1 MNVRIVVTSHPPYT
15 FVKDSIYYFQKT
27 VPVDLQHHYKSKRIS
42 FSLRTRSKRRAEET
56 SRAIESKLNAYW
68 LNLRLSTCNLPG
80 SHLLK
85 SFSEPTP
92 HSNAPTLNE
101 SLDVYIKLKGAGR
114 SEYFI
119 TTARRN
125 IDYVIKCLGC
135 RPIDQYTSADAAK
148 YRDWLVEKGLASSS
162 VKRVFSSV
170 KAIVNLAINE
180 LGVESKNPFAGVYL
194 ASRDDAK
201 KRKPLSNNSLKHLQN
216 ACMEADD
223 DLRWLVAMISDTGMR
238 LAEAAGL
245 HVDDIVLGDVP
256 YVYVKPHTWR
266 SLKTGSSERKIP
278 LVGASL
284 WAAKRI
290 KSMSDSYC
298 FPRYVDG
305 IKCNSNSA
313 SAALNKWLKTATRQD
328 VVIHG
333 LRHTFRDRLRAV
345 EVPLDMIDQLG
356 GWSLQ
361 SVGQGYGD
369 GYSIEK
375 LSGWML
381 KLVMDKGV

>member
-1 MNVRIVVTSHPPYT
+1 MVVKIVVTSYPQYT

-27 VPVDLQHHYKSKRIS
+27 IPVDIQHHYTAKRIS
-42 FSLRTRSKRRAEET
+42 FSLRTRFRRNAEV
-56 SRAIESKLNAYW
+56 AAKVIASKLHSYW
-68 LNLRLSTCNLPG
+68 LSLRLTTLDLPAA
-80 SHLLK
+80 HLLK
-85 SFSEPTP
+85 SIPSVT
-92 HSNAPTLNE
+92 SASGTPTLTD
-101 SLDVYIKLKGAGR
+101 SLAVYLKLKGVGR
-114 SEYFI
+114 SEYFV
-119 TTARRN
+119 TTAHRN

-135 RPIDQYTSADAAK
+135 RPIDQYTSADTAK

-201 KRKPLSNNSLKHLQN
+201 KRKPLSINSLKHLQN
-216 ACMEADD
+216 TCMEADD
-223 DLRWLVAMISDTGMR
+223 DLRWLVAMINDTGMR

-256 YVYVKPHTWR
+256 YVWVRPQAWR
-266 SLKTGSSERKIP
+266 SLKTVSSERKIP

-345 EVPLDMIDQLG
+345 EAPLDMIDQLG

-375 LSGWML
+375 LSEWML
-381 KLVMDKGV
+381 KIKGE

>member
-1 MNVRIVVTSHPPYT
+1 
-15 FVKDSIYYFQKT
+15 
-27 VPVDLQHHYKSKRIS
+27 
-42 FSLRTRSKRRAEET
+42 
-56 SRAIESKLNAYW
+56 
-68 LNLRLSTCNLPG
+68 
-80 SHLLK
+80 
-85 SFSEPTP
+85 
-92 HSNAPTLNE
+92 
-101 SLDVYIKLKGAGR
+101 VYLKLKGVGR
-114 SEYFI
+114 SEYFV
-119 TTARRN
+119 TTAHRN

-180 LGVESKNPFAGVYL
+180 LGVDSKNPFAGVYL

-201 KRKPLSNNSLKHLQN
+201 KRKPLSNDSLKHLQN
-216 ACMEADD
+216 SCVEADD
-223 DLRWLVAMISDTGMR
+223 DLRWLIAMISDTGMR

-245 HVDDIVLGDVP
+245 HTNDIVLGNVP
-256 YVYVKPHTWR
+256 YVCVKPHSWR
-266 SLKTGSSERKIP
+266 SLKTASSERKIP

-305 IKCNSNSA
+305 VKCNSNSA
-313 SAALNKWLKTATRQD
+313 SAALNKWLKTATKQD

-345 EVPLDMIDQLG
+345 EAPSDMIDQLG

-375 LSGWML
+375 LSEWML
-381 KLVMDKGV
+381 KLKVS

>member
-42 FSLRTRSKRRAEET
+42 FSLRTRAKRRAEET

-180 LGVESKNPFAGVYL
+180 LGVDSKNAFAGVYL
-194 ASRDDAK
+194 ASRGDAK
-201 KRKPLSNNSLKHLQN
+201 KRKPLSNDSLKHLQN
-216 ACMEADD
+216 ACIEADD

-266 SLKTGSSERKIP
+266 SLKTASSERKIP

-284 WAAKRI
+284 WAAQRI

-305 IKCNSNSA
+305 VKCNSNSA
-313 SAALNKWLKTATRQD
+313 SAALNKWLKTATKQD

-333 LRHTFRDRLRAV
+333 LRHTFRDRLRAL
-345 EVPLDMIDQLG
+345 EAPLDMIDQLG

-375 LSGWML
+375 LSEWML
-381 KLVMDKGV
+381 KFKVE

>member
-1 MNVRIVVTSHPPYT
+1 MVDVFPKYT
-15 FVKDSIYYFQKT
+15 YTKSGTYYFSKT
-27 VPVDLQHHYKSKRIS
+27 VPRDLKPHYTHSRIIICLKTKSAKKAELSSKSLLSKLENYWLGLRLTHTDIPAKHL
-42 FSLRTRSKRRAEET
+42 LRTSPSQA
-56 SRAIESKLNAYW
+56 SV
-68 LNLRLSTCNLPG
+68 
-80 SHLLK
+80 
-85 SFSEPTP
+85 
-92 HSNAPTLNE
+92 APTLLGA
-101 SLDVYIKLKGAGR
+101 LDIYLKVKASGR
-114 SEYFI
+114 SEYFV
-119 TTARRN
+119 TTAHRN

-180 LGVESKNPFAGVYL
+180 LGVETKNPFAGVYL
-194 ASRDDAK
+194 AFRGDAK
-201 KRKPLSNNSLKHLQN
+201 KRKPLSNDSLKHLQN
-216 ACMEADD
+216 ACIEADD

-256 YVYVKPHTWR
+256 YVYVKPHSWR
-266 SLKTGSSERKIP
+266 SLKTASSERKIP

-284 WAAKRI
+284 WAAQRVKA
-290 KSMSDSYC
+290 MSNSYC
-298 FPRYVDG
+298 FSRYVDG
-305 IKCNSNSA
+305 TKCNSNSA
-313 SAALNKWLKTATRQD
+313 SAALNKWLKTATNQD

-345 EVPLDMIDQLG
+345 EAPLDMIDQLG

-375 LSGWML
+375 LSEWML
-381 KLVMDKGV
+381 KLVNG

>member
-1 MNVRIVVTSHPPYT
+1 MVDVFPKYT
-15 FVKDSIYYFQKT
+15 YTKSGTYYFSKT
-27 VPVDLQHHYKSKRIS
+27 VPRDLKPHYTHSRIIICLKTKSAKKAELSSKSLLSKLENYWLVLRLTHTDIPAKHL
-42 FSLRTRSKRRAEET
+42 LRTSPSQA
-56 SRAIESKLNAYW
+56 SD
-68 LNLRLSTCNLPG
+68 
-80 SHLLK
+80 
-85 SFSEPTP
+85 
-92 HSNAPTLNE
+92 APTLLGA
-101 SLDVYIKLKGAGR
+101 LDIYLTLKGIGR

-119 TTARRN
+119 TTAHRN

-290 KSMSDSYC
+290 NSMSDSYC

>member
-1 MNVRIVVTSHPPYT
+1 MTVRIVVTSHPPYT

-27 VPVDLQHHYKSKRIS
+27 IPVDLQHHYKSKRIS

-85 SFSEPTP
+85 SSSEPTP
-92 HSNAPTLNE
+92 HSNAPTLTE
-101 SLDVYIKLKGAGR
+101 SLDVYIKLKGVGR

-119 TTARRN
+119 TTAKRN

-180 LGVESKNPFAGVYL
+180 LGVDSKNPFAGVYL
-194 ASRDDAK
+194 ASRGDAK
-201 KRKPLSNNSLKHLQN
+201 KRKPLSSKSLKALQA

-223 DLRWLVAMISDTGMR
+223 DLRWLIAMISDTGMR

-256 YVYVKPHTWR
+256 YVCVRPHSWR
-266 SLKTGSSERKIP
+266 SLKTASSARNIP
-278 LVGASL
+278 LVGVSL
-284 WAAKRI
+284 WAAKRV
-290 KSMSDSYC
+290 KAMSDSYC
-298 FPRYVDG
+298 FSRYVDG
-305 IKCNSNSA
+305 AKCNSNSA
-313 SAALNKWLKTATRQD
+313 SAALNKWLKTSTKQD

-345 EVPLDMIDQLG
+345 EAPLDMIDQLG

-375 LSGWML
+375 LSEWMQ
-381 KLVMDKGV
+381 KITEG

>member
-42 FSLRTRSKRRAEET
+42 FSLRTRSKRRAEEI

-85 SFSEPTP
+85 SSSEPSP

-180 LGVESKNPFAGVYL
+180 LGVDSKNAFAGVYL
-194 ASRDDAK
+194 ASRGDAK
-201 KRKPLSNNSLKHLQN
+201 KRKPLSNDSLKHLQN
-216 ACMEADD
+216 ACIEADD

-256 YVYVKPHTWR
+256 YVYVKPHAWR
-266 SLKTGSSERKIP
+266 SLKTASSERKIP

-284 WAAKRI
+284 WAAQRI

-305 IKCNSNSA
+305 VKCNSNSA
-313 SAALNKWLKTATRQD
+313 SAALNKWLKTATKQD

-333 LRHTFRDRLRAV
+333 LRHTFRDRLRAL
-345 EVPLDMIDQLG
+345 EAPLDMIDQLR

-375 LSGWML
+375 LSEWML
-381 KLVMDKGV
+381 KFKVE

>member
-1 MNVRIVVTSHPPYT
+1 MNDHLCTYIFLRNNT
-15 FVKDSIYYFQKT
+15 YYFSRR
-27 VPVDLQHHYKSKRIS
+27 VPLDMKCHYSSKRIV
-42 FSLRTRSKRRAEET
+42 
-56 SRAIESKLNAYW
+56 N
-68 LNLRLSTCNLPG
+68 
-80 SHLLK
+80 
-85 SFSEPTP
+85 
-92 HSNAPTLNE
+92 
-101 SLDVYIKLKGAGR
+101 
-114 SEYFI
+114 
-119 TTARRN
+119 
-125 IDYVIKCLGC
+125 
-135 RPIDQYTSADAAK
+135 
-148 YRDWLVEKGLASSS
+148 WLVEKGLASSS

-180 LGVESKNPFAGVYL
+180 LGVDSKNAFAGVYL
-194 ASRDDAK
+194 ASRGDAK
-201 KRKPLSNNSLKHLQN
+201 KRKPLSNDSLKHLQN
-216 ACMEADD
+216 ACIEADD

-266 SLKTGSSERKIP
+266 SLKTASSERKIP

-284 WAAKRI
+284 WAAQRVKA
-290 KSMSDSYC
+290 MSNSYC
-298 FPRYVDG
+298 FSRYVDG
-305 IKCNSNSA
+305 TKCNSNSA
-313 SAALNKWLKTATRQD
+313 SAALNKWLKTATNQD

-345 EVPLDMIDQLG
+345 EAPLDMIDQLG

-375 LSGWML
+375 LSEWMQ
-381 KLVMDKGV
+381 KITEG

>member
-1 MNVRIVVTSHPPYT
+1 MIV
-15 FVKDSIYYFQKT
+15 
-27 VPVDLQHHYKSKRIS
+27 
-42 FSLRTRSKRRAEET
+42 
-56 SRAIESKLNAYW
+56 
-68 LNLRLSTCNLPG
+68 
-80 SHLLK
+80 
-85 SFSEPTP
+85 
-92 HSNAPTLNE
+92 
-101 SLDVYIKLKGAGR
+101 
-114 SEYFI
+114 
-119 TTARRN
+119 TARRN

-180 LGVESKNPFAGVYL
+180 LGVDSKNPFAGVYL

-201 KRKPLSNNSLKHLQN
+201 KRKPLSSKSLKSLQV
-216 ACMEADD
+216 ACMDADD
-223 DLRWLVAMISDTGMR
+223 DLRWLIALISDTGMR

-245 HVDDIVLGDVP
+245 HVDDIVLGSVP
-256 YVYVKPHTWR
+256 YVCVRPHAWR
-266 SLKTGSSERKIP
+266 SLKTASSTRNIP
-278 LVGASL
+278 LVGVSL
-284 WAAKRI
+284 WAAKRV
-290 KSMSDSYC
+290 KAASNSYC

-305 IKCNSNSA
+305 VKCNSNSA
-313 SAALNKWLKTATRQD
+313 SAALNKWLKTSTNQD

-345 EVPLDMIDQLG
+345 EAPLDMIDQLG

-375 LSGWML
+375 LSEWML
-381 KLVMDKGV
+381 KIKGE

>member
-1 MNVRIVVTSHPPYT
+1 MSVVDNMVDTFPKYT
-15 FVKDSIYYFQKT
+15 YTKSGTYYFSKT
-27 VPVDLQHHYKSKRIS
+27 VPRDLKPHY
-42 FSLRTRSKRRAEET
+42 TRSRIIICLKTKSAKKAEL
-56 SRAIESKLNAYW
+56 SSKSLLNKLENYW
-68 LNLRLSTCNLPG
+68 LGLRLTQTDIPAQ
-80 SHLLK
+80 HLLRSDPAK
-85 SFSEPTP
+85 ASD
-92 HSNAPTLNE
+92 APSLKDALNIY
-101 SLDVYIKLKGAGR
+101 LKIKAEGR

-119 TTARRN
+119 TTAHRN

-180 LGVESKNPFAGVYL
+180 LGVDSKNPFAGVYL
-194 ASRDDAK
+194 PSRDDAK
-201 KRKPLSNNSLKHLQN
+201 KRRPLSNKSLKHLQA

-223 DLRWLVAMISDTGMR
+223 DLRWLISMVSDTGMR

-245 HVDDIVLGDVP
+245 HVDDLVLGEVP
-256 YVYVKPHTWR
+256 YVYVRPHSWR
-266 SLKTGSSERKIP
+266 SLKTSSSERKIP
-278 LVGASL
+278 LIGASL
-284 WAAKRI
+284 WAAHRI
-290 KSMSDSYC
+290 KSMSKDYC

-305 IKCNSNSA
+305 VKCNSNSA
-313 SAALNKWLKTATRQD
+313 SAALNKWLKTSTKQD
-328 VVIHG
+328 VVVHG

-345 EVPLDMIDQLG
+345 EAPSDMIDQLG

-369 GYSIEK
+369 GYTIEK
-375 LSGWML
+375 LSEWML
-381 KLVMDKGV
+381 KIKGE

>member
-15 FVKDSIYYFQKT
+15 FVKDSIYYFQKI

-68 LNLRLSTCNLPG
+68 LNLRLSTCKLPG

-85 SFSEPTP
+85 SSSEPTP

-180 LGVESKNPFAGVYL
+180 LGVDSKNAFAGVYL
-194 ASRDDAK
+194 ASRGDAK
-201 KRKPLSNNSLKHLQN
+201 KRKPLSNDSLKHLQN
-216 ACMEADD
+216 ACIEADD
-223 DLRWLVAMISDTGMR
+223 DLRWLVAMNSDTGMR

-266 SLKTGSSERKIP
+266 SLKTASSERKIP

-284 WAAKRI
+284 WAAQRVKA
-290 KSMSDSYC
+290 MSNSYC
-298 FPRYVDG
+298 FSRYVDG
-305 IKCNSNSA
+305 TKCNSNSA
-313 SAALNKWLKTATRQD
+313 SAALNKWLKTATNQD

-345 EVPLDMIDQLG
+345 EAPLDMIDQLG

-375 LSGWML
+375 LSEWMQ
-381 KLVMDKGV
+381 KITEG